1 MPLLNALRDQFRYL
15 ASNSHVPL
23 NRIDDLPSLKTAY
36 ESTRLAENMMYDS
49 DDYNQFVAMV
59 KDVVPEDASME
70 ENTIGS
76 YLMGCIR
83 GRGPNPDV
91 PAACTPSCSKAI
103 ASNNGMGR
111 CLERV
116 FTYRNGEL
124 TENSSDNS
132 STSAYLYAY
141 DPISSDKIN
150 WMKDRW
156 SLRDVKV
163 VSASPNAVLPG
174 AKADRLWNDVRD
186 NVTNTA
192 NRVRFNNDQIDV
204 PAGVIAA
211 SAVNPV
217 NVNGVTTSGM
227 NWWVPLVIIIIIAI
241 ILFLL
246 WWKNKTNTVEIDREI
261 TPVAYN
267 NNSSYVGYVPNSCN
281 L

>member
-15 ASNSHVPL
+15 ASNAHVPL
-23 NRIDDLPSLKTAY
+23 SRIDDNPSLKTAY

-49 DDYNQFVAMV
+49 DDYNQFVSMIR
-59 KDVVPEDASME
+59 DVVPEDVSME
-70 ENTIGS
+70 DDTIGS
-76 YLMGCIR
+76 YLVGCIR
-83 GRGPNPDV
+83 GRGGDPDI

-124 TENSSDNS
+124 TENSSDNT

-163 VSASPNAVLPG
+163 VSASPNAVVPN
-174 AKADRLWNDVRD
+174 ARD
-186 NVTNTA
+186 NLANAV
-192 NRVRFNNDQIDV
+192 NRVRFNEGQVEV
-204 PAGVIAA
+204 PAGVAD
-211 SAVNPV
+211 AVNT
-217 NVNGVTTSGM
+217 VNGTTSSGM
-227 NWWVPLVIIIIIAI
+227 NWWVPLVIILIVGI

-261 TPVAYN
+261 TPAAFAATYPT
-267 NNSSYVGYVPNSCN
+267 YANSCN